1 MINNKSTKN
10 GPVHSGVDLQIPDRI
25 EKVDIQIK
33 QLLMAAF
40 KKDIGCLHRFL
51 NVCTNA
57 EARSAMTKYWSSI
70 PIRLIKKQCNKKFA
84 NKDSSKKKSN
94 GSVNSKEEPSMHL
107 DHIPE
112 AVYSIRQATQKV
124 VVQKPETMTVQ
135 HPRLINKT
143 APVKI
148 TVSQKPVREIFQPL
162 PSEESRTQQP
172 KPTEPAEEMKCEEV
186 PWEAVYFS
194 NGSVWL
200 YNSRLNGEVLL
211 KSKGHLTIPCQ
222 NSRESFNQIKKL
234 FAQRL
239 PKIKAYVKNN
249 YLEKVVSEPDI
260 WEVVRILKEIET
272 YEDWGYNDNKIVVTS
287 SLRALQAIDNEKL
300 LRELRKRKSKYLDYL
315 VSKQELHR
323 KVVPCYERLCYDAG
337 ETTEEAF
344 IFTIKSTHLNHE
356 LLVVEN
362 VNIARSTIVFV
373 VNKISYNKALRV
385 VFDFLRSDEKNKRQR
400 LHYNRFDFNGGGIR
414 LYACINHST
423 MLEWASKLRRM

>member
-1 MINNKSTKN
+1 MMNNKSTKN
-10 GPVHSGVDLQIPDRI
+10 RPVHSGVDLQIPDRI
-25 EKVDIQIK
+25 EKVDIKIK
-33 QLLMAAF
+33 QLLMAVF

-57 EARSAMTKYWSSI
+57 EARAAMTKYWSSI
-70 PIRLIKKQCNKKFA
+70 PIRLIKKKFNKEFA

-94 GSVNSKEEPSMHL
+94 SSVNSKEEPSMHL
-107 DHIPE
+107 DRIPE
-112 AVYSIRQATQKV
+112 AVYPIRQATQKV
-124 VVQKPETMTVQ
+124 VVQSPKAITVQ
-135 HPRLINKT
+135 HP
-143 APVKI
+143 
-148 TVSQKPVREIFQPL
+148 KPEA
-162 PSEESRTQQP
+162 
-172 KPTEPAEEMKCEEV
+172 PAEEMKCEEV

-287 SLRALQAIDNEKL
+287 SLRSLQAIDNEKL